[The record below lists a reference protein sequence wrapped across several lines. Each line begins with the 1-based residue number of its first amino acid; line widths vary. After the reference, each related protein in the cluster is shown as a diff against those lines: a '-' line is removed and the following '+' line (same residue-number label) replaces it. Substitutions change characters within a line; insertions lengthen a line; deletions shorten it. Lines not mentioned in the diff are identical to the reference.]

1 MNNPKKIYTVT
12 GKYYDNSAEAG
23 ISDAAKDADTA
34 KWLWSVSETLTGLK
48 LVV

>member
-1 MNNPKKIYTVT
+1 MIIKFVL

-23 ISDAAKDADTA
+23 ISDAAKDKDTA